1 MELHAANR
9 SILHQI
15 MRSFIL
21 HHICMEIGC
30 IASVLLEFNVYDSF
44 SWIISASCQWAVRPA
59 AVFENCSRSL
69 GKVLECPWISYLK
82 YIGLREWWFGWLQSC
97 PEFQKESKSLSFQ
110 LYMYILLLNHFT
122 FLYFTCFCLCVY
134 LFSLRATISYK
145 VIVIVSFREYLTAV
159 DDILSICYNLIVVI
173 WWWFNDIMGQA

>member
-44 SWIISASCQWAVRPA
+44 S
-59 AVFENCSRSL
+59 
-69 GKVLECPWISYLK
+69 
-82 YIGLREWWFGWLQSC
+82 
-97 PEFQKESKSLSFQ
+97 
-110 LYMYILLLNHFT
+110 
-122 FLYFTCFCLCVY
+122 
-134 LFSLRATISYK
+134 
-145 VIVIVSFREYLTAV
+145 
-159 DDILSICYNLIVVI
+159 
-173 WWWFNDIMGQA
+173 